1 MRKSEIWSWKSFA
14 KSMRLPMFASV
25 YREFKEV
32 DEFVKQVMQLDSR
45 SQTPRKE

>member
-1 MRKSEIWSWKSFA
+1 MEELRQVDA
-14 KSMRLPMFASV
+14 VAYVRFASV